1 MFSAFR
7 ELPSIGVSR
16 HKGDNHRAVTLEID
30 VKQFSD
36 TGEWG
41 TGGERDYIT
50 ESIFFVLFL
59 TFLIGEN

>member
-1 MFSAFR
+1 M
-7 ELPSIGVSR
+7 
-16 HKGDNHRAVTLEID
+16 EID